1 MNQIVSGSLERRRFL
16 LMLLGT
22 FAALALLLS
31 VVGIYG
37 VIAYSVGQRTH
48 EFGIRM
54 ALGAQRHQLL
64 LMVLSQSVW
73 TLAVGLTI
81 GVAGALTVTRLMGSL
96 LFGIGPA
103 DPLTLSLMAA
113 ILLVVALIAS
123 YLPARR
129 AAEVDP
135 MVALRDE

>member
-1 MNQIVSGSLERRRFL
+1 
-16 LMLLGT
+16 MLLAT

-64 LMVLSQSVW
+64 LMVLRQSVW
-73 TLAVGLTI
+73 ILAVGLMV
-81 GVAGALTVTRLMGSL
+81 GVAGALTVTRLMRSL

-103 DPLTLSLMAA
+103 DPLNLSLMAA

-123 YLPARR
+123 YVPARR
-129 AAEVDP
+129 AAKVDP

>member
-1 MNQIVSGSLERRRFL
+1 
-16 LMLLGT
+16 LLGT
-22 FAALALLLS
+22 FAALALILS

-37 VIAYSVGQRTH
+37 VIAYSGGQRTH

-54 ALGAQRHQLL
+54 ALGAQRHRLL

-73 TLAVGLTI
+73 ILAVGLTI

-96 LFGIGPA
+96 LFGISPG
-103 DPLTLSLMAA
+103 DPLNLSLMAA
-113 ILLVVALIAS
+113 ILLAVALIAI
-123 YLPARR
+123 YVPARR
-129 AAEVDP
+129 AMKVDP

>member
-64 LMVLSQSVW
+64 LMMLSQSVW

-113 ILLVVALIAS
+113 ILLLVALIAS